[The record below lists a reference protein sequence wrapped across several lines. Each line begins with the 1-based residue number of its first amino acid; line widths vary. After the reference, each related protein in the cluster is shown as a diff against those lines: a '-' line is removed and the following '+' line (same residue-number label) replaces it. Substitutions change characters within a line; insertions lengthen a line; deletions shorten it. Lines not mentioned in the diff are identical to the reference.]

1 MSLPVLRLLG
11 SESGSEGLSA
21 RECFADEADYR
32 NEYYNSKPG
41 RMHDAEAADAATQ
54 GGSVRG

>member
-1 MSLPVLRLLG
+1 MSLPVLLRLLG
-11 SESGSEGLSA
+11 SESDRG
-21 RECFADEADYR
+21 CFADEADHR